1 MSCGSLC
8 RELWL
13 SGLGAVALAYADEAT
28 AKVQALG
35 MLVEVPHTRMPIQSP
50 WIAIMNRQT
59 EIARKLASELALP
72 PAQRSRAGLTASRS
86 AILPDDEW
94 SI

>member
-28 AKVQALG
+28 AKVLALG

-59 EIARKLASELALP
+59 EIARKLAAELALP
-72 PAQRSRAGLTASRS
+72 LAQRNRAALARAGIGGVL
-86 AILPDDEW
+86 LG
-94 SI
+94 